1 MREHPFIF
9 FLYLLRPDALMEMV
23 CKSDNTLSSYSTR
36 CHHSAM
42 VAKGG
47 EGGPNSNA
55 TRRDSTL

>member
-36 CHHSAM
+36 CHHSAV
-42 VAKGG
+42 VAK
-47 EGGPNSNA
+47 EGPNSNA